1 MTTRGIRG
9 AITVSEDS
17 AEAILE
23 ATRELLLAILET
35 NKGMHPRDITSIFF
49 TATTDLVA
57 THPALGARELGWV
70 HVPLLCAQEIP
81 VPDSLPRVIRVLIH
95 WNTERPQDKI
105 HHVYLR
111 EAVVLRP
118 DLSQQNTNHN
128 RLVFQNW

>member
-23 ATRELLLAILET
+23 ATRELLLAILEA
-35 NKGMHPRDITSIFF
+35 NKGLQPRDITSIFF